1 EACAM
6 SRNLRIAA
14 SLAAGVVFGVGL
26 IVSGMTDPAKV
37 RNFLDLAGL
46 WDPSLAFVMGG
57 AVVVAFIGY
66 RLAFA
71 SGAPL
76 FAERFSLPTSTQI
89 DLRLVAGA
97 ALFGIG
103 WGLAGFCPGPAL
115 ASVYSGGA
123 SAWIFVAAMLTGM
136 WAARRLVER
145 Q

>member
-1 EACAM
+1 M

-26 IVSGMTDPAKV
+26 VVSGMTDPAKV

>member
-1 EACAM
+1 M

-66 RLAFA
+66 RLSFA

>member
-1 EACAM
+1 M

-14 SLAAGVVFGVGL
+14 SLVAGVVFGVGL

-66 RLAFA
+66 RLSFA

-123 SAWIFVAAMLTGM
+123 SAWVFVAAMLTGM

>member
-1 EACAM
+1 M

-76 FAERFSLPTSTQI
+76 FAERFSLPTSTQV

>member
-1 EACAM
+1 M

>member
-1 EACAM
+1 M

-14 SLAAGVVFGVGL
+14 SLVAGVVFGVGL